1 MNLERLAQDQL
12 ARSEARLRDA
22 DRAFH
27 EERWAD
33 TIRGSQEAVELA
45 LKSLLRAVAV
55 EVPKRHDVGPV
66 LEAVASALPADIR
79 RQLSQVVELSAD
91 LAARRALAMYG
102 DEESGRPASDLFDSR
117 EEAHRYLTRSHHL
130 VALVRRHVP
139 AGQGGRVRKGSAPAS
154 LRRA

>member
-22 DRAFH
+22 DRAYR
-27 EERWAD
+27 EERWPD
-33 TIRGSQEAVELA
+33 TIRGCQEAVELA

-79 RQLSQVVELSAD
+79 RQLSQVVELSAA
-91 LAARRALAMYG
+91 LADRRALAMYG
-102 DEESGRPASDLFDSR
+102 DEESGRSASDLFASR
-117 EEAHRYLTRSHHL
+117 DEAHRYLTRSHHI
-130 VALVRRHVP
+130 VVLVRRHLP
-139 AGQGGRVRKGSAPAS
+139 AGRRGRVRDRSAPATA
-154 LRRA
+154 RRG